1 MKSNIGLSINYYV
14 SKQECWCC
22 CCWMDGTEWTEWTEL
37 RREREKRE
45 RERRKLKWAVGFGI
59 LFDQD
64 WVDSI
69 DFFFSCRTNA
79 SHWSFHICLFD
90 IICFLY
96 YLSHFRLRSSFYNN
110 AKGNMPQ
117 LFCHVHLP
125 FFSIS
130 LPFRP
135 LIGSANP
142 KSRRKKRT
150 RKLGLVGSISPT
162 KEVHQVRY
170 SFLHF
175 SHPPT
180 EQAYIIR

>member
-45 RERRKLKWAVGFGI
+45 REKKAKVSCWFWYPFWSGLSRQHRL
-59 LFDQD
+59 L
-64 WVDSI
+64 
-69 DFFFSCRTNA
+69 FSCRTNA

-110 AKGNMPQ
+110 ANGNMPQ

-130 LPFRP
+130 LLFRP